1 MIPISSNSAIET
13 IPAGVDAPRTLTQP
27 EHAFGQTVVRA
38 NYALQF
44 VQSARQAV
52 RVASVESNLING
64 GDGSGKNDA
73 GPSFLTDNER
83 DAYNAA
89 CDCLTVFFKAAV

>member
-1 MIPISSNSAIET
+1 MIPIPSDLAAAAT
-13 IPAGVDAPRTLTQP
+13 QPGPDAPRTLTQP
-27 EHAFGQTVVRA
+27 EHTFGQTVVRA

-44 VQSARQAV
+44 VQSARQGVRLAV
-52 RVASVESNLING
+52 ADSEAG
-64 GDGSGKNDA
+64 QGDA